1 MLAERIRAAGI
12 ATSELGEPRR
22 KSQPI
27 EMPGLLGAQHASPCP
42 PASECRH
49 HDRNPDRSAYSV
61 RSGPNPGPDL
71 EKVMRAAWS
80 WLLMA
85 ITVLPTTSAYAQRC
99 GSVLHHSVTLTADVV
114 CRPGQDGLIIAAS
127 GVTIDLNGFSVIG
140 PWSSATG
147 GPTAVGIQ
155 AAGVDGVT
163 IRGSGRIK
171 GFRMPIR
178 IEGGVAHT
186 ITRVEAIAPAGD
198 PTTLR
203 NVSLSLVEA
212 STISRLQIIADPGL
226 NASENRVVRNRIG
239 GSGGGGIWLYGC
251 GAVANQVHSNTI
263 DSRYAV
269 AVGLFDGPNYNT
281 VQDNKVTNGVIR
293 LDRASANTIAY
304 NTVLNPPRVGEAI
317 SLADLH
323 YPATC
328 NSQPSQ
334 QNRILANAVDGGLLG
349 LYLEGKATAGAGPN
363 NNLIDRNTFSNHSY
377 AGIIFATG
385 TFNNDARNN
394 TYANVAAIVYDYGTG
409 NLWP

>member
-1 MLAERIRAAGI
+1 
-12 ATSELGEPRR
+12 
-22 KSQPI
+22 
-27 EMPGLLGAQHASPCP
+27 
-42 PASECRH
+42 
-49 HDRNPDRSAYSV
+49 
-61 RSGPNPGPDL
+61 
-71 EKVMRAAWS
+71 MRAASS

-226 NASENRVVRNRIG
+226 NASENRFVRNRIG

-334 QNRILANAVDGGLLG
+334 QNRILANAVDGGLFG